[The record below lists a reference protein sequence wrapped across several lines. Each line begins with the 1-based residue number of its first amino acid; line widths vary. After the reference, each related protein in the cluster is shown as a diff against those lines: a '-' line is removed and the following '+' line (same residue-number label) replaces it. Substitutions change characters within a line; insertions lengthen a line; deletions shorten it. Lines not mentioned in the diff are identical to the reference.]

1 MILFGSH
8 WKEGDLVLKKAT
20 EYGAVEIWM
29 NERVRRACA
38 NSCADFVYGFLE
50 VRIFGVSLS
59 YLFGEIE
66 GVLSLIIYHFSLL
79 ATKTDIVIYYLQR
92 STKKTPEYWLIWRF
106 EGDATLADLLQSRD
120 FPYNVGSLFN

>member
-1 MILFGSH
+1 MVLFGSH

-50 VRIFGVSLS
+50 VRILGYHCLTCLEISKAFSVSSFIIIVCL
-59 YLFGEIE
+59 GQK
-66 GVLSLIIYHFSLL
+66 LIFSFTIYRG
-79 ATKTDIVIYYLQR
+79 LQR
-92 STKKTPEYWLIWRF
+92 RHLNIGLYGGLKGMLP
-106 EGDATLADLLQSRD
+106 
-120 FPYNVGSLFN
+120 